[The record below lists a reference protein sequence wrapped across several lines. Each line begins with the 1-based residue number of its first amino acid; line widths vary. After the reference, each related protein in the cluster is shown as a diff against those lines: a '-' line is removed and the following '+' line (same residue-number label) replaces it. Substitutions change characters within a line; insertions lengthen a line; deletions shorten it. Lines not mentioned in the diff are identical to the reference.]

1 MIQSQRKRQPRPT
14 RPVTTTNSGNVNVH
28 QTRHLRGGQRRGGR
42 RVAIVRRS
50 CVRLKVGTCH
60 LLEEPW
66 SIH

>member
-1 MIQSQRKRQPRPT
+1 MLQSQRKRQPHPARPA
-14 RPVTTTNSGNVNVH
+14 TTTNSANINVH
-28 QTRHLRGGQRRGGR
+28 RTRHMRGGQRRGGR

-50 CVRLKVGTCH
+50 CVHPNVGTCH